1 MLGSHTVLF
10 SFLYMNGLKTNL
22 SLLVLS
28 SQTYCMPMAMLIQI
42 NIVQLIFPQQFMN
55 IFVSLFNQIEMQLS
69 VNENGQP
76 FGKNDKKQNLPERI
90 CQNRRSLS

>member
-1 MLGSHTVLF
+1 
-10 SFLYMNGLKTNL
+10 MNGLKTNQ

-42 NIVQLIFPQQFMN
+42 NIVQLIFPKQFMN
-55 IFVSLFNQIEMQLS
+55 ISLFNQIEMQLS
-69 VNENGQP
+69 VNENGRP
-76 FGKNDKKQNLPERI
+76 FGKKDKKQNLPERI

>member
-1 MLGSHTVLF
+1 
-10 SFLYMNGLKTNL
+10 MNELKTNQ

-42 NIVQLIFPQQFMN
+42 NIVQLIFPKQFMN
-55 IFVSLFNQIEMQLS
+55 ISLFNQIEMQLS